1 MATVRLSCLPTSCI
15 PAKRH
20 RNGRHYRIAI
30 KCAGIAEPSGIPA
43 PMGQKT
49 EYKDGWFEKAFM
61 SLFARKMEKFAS
73 GGKTAKGFWD
83 WDYESFVDV
92 SRRVMVGRNRQ
103 QQQEVVRE
111 VLLSMLPPGA
121 PAQVHL
127 SCFVWFFYFD
137 FCGIQEQLTF
147 NGKEKIITRA

>member
-1 MATVRLSCLPTSCI
+1 
-15 PAKRH
+15 
-20 RNGRHYRIAI
+20 
-30 KCAGIAEPSGIPA
+30 
-43 PMGQKT
+43 MGQKT

-73 GGKTAKGFWD
+73 GGKIQKGFWD

-121 PAQVHL
+121 PAQVCL
-127 SCFVWFFYFD
+127 SRSRGISFLFFWNS
-137 FCGIQEQLTF
+137 GRLLNI
-147 NGKEKIITRA
+147 

>member
-1 MATVRLSCLPTSCI
+1 MT
-15 PAKRH
+15 
-20 RNGRHYRIAI
+20 I

-61 SLFARKMEKFAS
+61 SLFARKMEKFAG
-73 GGKTAKGFWD
+73 GGKTQKGFWD

-103 QQQEVVRE
+103 QQQGVVRE

-121 PAQVHL
+121 PAQVCSSH
-127 SCFVWFFYFD
+127 
-137 FCGIQEQLTF
+137 
-147 NGKEKIITRA
+147 